1 MSAPRD
7 KAEWAAAINAL
18 IVAIDLPDHLLV
30 PIRDLIDPG
39 LGRVFF
45 DFWGAENDSSS
56 TVDLNQ
62 KWRVRAEAWYDVYGI
77 SASHIV
83 DWLIVARQT
92 DQHWLRNVDERG
104 HQKKLLKCS
113 SLNRLIKEANK
124 GLRHRNA
131 NADVALGPDDEA
143 VIADL
148 GAGYTLVLMISL
160 RALRHEGRRMHHCI
174 GYGGYDSH
182 IEHPDFH
189 LLSVRNPD
197 GKPVATLEIRGSTVK
212 QFRGPCNA
220 DPLQAVVDL
229 VSPIAEAYGWRGL
242 EEAARGRYWPY
253 DREALRIL
261 EDLPPVIQRPQNSRW
276 I

>member
-1 MSAPRD
+1 MSDLRD
-7 KAEWAAAINAL
+7 TAEWAAAMNAL
-18 IVAIDLPDHLLV
+18 IVAIDLPDHLLA

-45 DFWGAENDSSS
+45 DFWVAENDGGSS
-56 TVDLNQ
+56 VDLDQ
-62 KWRVRAEAWYDVYGI
+62 KWRVCAEAWYDVYGI
-77 SASHIV
+77 SACHIV

-92 DQHWLRNVDERG
+92 DQPWLRNLDERG
-104 HQKKLLKCS
+104 HPKKLVKCG
-113 SLNRLIKEANK
+113 SLNRLIEEANK

-131 NADVALGPDDEA
+131 NADVGIGPDDES

-148 GAGYTLVLMISL
+148 GAGHTLVLMIS
-160 RALRHEGRRMHHCI
+160 RKALRHEGRRMHHCI

-197 GKPVATLEIRGSTVK
+197 GKPLATLEIRGATVK
-212 QFRGPCNA
+212 QVRGPCNA
-220 DPLQAVVDL
+220 DPLPAVVDL
-229 VSPIAEAYGWRGL
+229 VAPIADAYGWTGF
-242 EEAARGRYWPY
+242 EEATRGRYWPY
-253 DREALRIL
+253 DRDALRVL
-261 EDLPPVIQRPQNSRW
+261 EGLPPVIPRPQNRRR